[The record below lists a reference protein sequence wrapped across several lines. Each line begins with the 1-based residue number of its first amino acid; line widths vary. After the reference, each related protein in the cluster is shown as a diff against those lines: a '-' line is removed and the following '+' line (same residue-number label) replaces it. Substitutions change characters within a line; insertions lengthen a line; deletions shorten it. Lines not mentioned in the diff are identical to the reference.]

1 MKNIL
6 IALIILIGFD
16 QASAL
21 KKILKLKIEK
31 KIQPYLGDYYN
42 DNWEKFNPPFSII
55 NDDYYDSNELTV
67 GGKYEED
74 NARGKVKVNE
84 EGGLYKSLNNLDWS
98 YDKYIGTNGYRGNQ
112 GKQWNK

>member
-31 KIQPYLGDYYN
+31 K
-42 DNWEKFNPPFSII
+42 NPALSRR
-55 NDDYYDSNELTV
+55 L
-67 GGKYEED
+67 
-74 NARGKVKVNE
+74 
-84 EGGLYKSLNNLDWS
+84 L
-98 YDKYIGTNGYRGNQ
+98 
-112 GKQWNK
+112 

>member
-21 KKILKLKIEK
+21 KKILKIEK

-42 DNWEKFNPPFSII
+42 DNWEKVHAPFSII
-55 NDDYYDSNELTV
+55 NDDYYDPNELTV
-67 GGKYEED
+67 GGKYDEE

-98 YDKYIGTNGYRGNQ
+98 YDKLMNTQGYKGNQ
-112 GKQWNK
+112 GKQWK